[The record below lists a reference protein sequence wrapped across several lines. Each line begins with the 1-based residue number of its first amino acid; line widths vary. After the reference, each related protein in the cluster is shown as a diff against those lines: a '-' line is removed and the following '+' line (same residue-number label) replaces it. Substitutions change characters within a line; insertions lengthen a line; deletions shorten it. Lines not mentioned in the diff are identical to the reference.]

1 MIDCADAWRQHKA
14 RNIATS
20 HQALLGSIELCK
32 SVFMRLNPYHSTA
45 LYETSFPGKVARRPW
60 QSPCMKLFFT
70 GPQANA
76 ELLLVMLEKHGI
88 PARQQ
93 WADPAAPDDG
103 DLDRSTQIFVEESDY
118 QRAYALFYT
127 EREDEL

>member
-1 MIDCADAWRQHKA
+1 
-14 RNIATS
+14 
-20 HQALLGSIELCK
+20 
-32 SVFMRLNPYHSTA
+32 
-45 LYETSFPGKVARRPW
+45 
-60 QSPCMKLFFT
+60 MKLFFT

-93 WADPAAPDDG
+93 WADPAAPDEG
-103 DLDRSTQIFVEESDY
+103 DLDRPTQILVEESDY